1 MTLTTESAVK
11 HAASITN
18 LRDFGELLANPERID
33 AIVPSG
39 NLIDGEPVA
48 EHSVAFVHR
57 SGRVITIVGEDS
69 WPLWNACKRG
79 CER

>member
-1 MTLTTESAVK
+1 MTFTTEAAVK
-11 HAASITN
+11 HAVSITD
-18 LRDFGELLANPERID
+18 LRDLGELLANPERID
-33 AIVPSG
+33 AIVPGG

-48 EHSVAFVHR
+48 EHSVALVHR
-57 SGRVITIVGEDS
+57 SGRVITILGEDA